1 MSTNRTGSCGPGG
14 RSKRRR
20 RADGRGAVDMGRV
33 TTTDIVQMKH
43 DGRKIVMMTAYDCPT
58 ARLVEAGGADVILV
72 GDTLGMVV
80 LGYDSTLPVTM
91 DDMLHHTKAVVRGT
105 QHALV
110 VGDMPFGSYQTGWQ
124 DAMKNAARFMQEAGC
139 GAVKLEGG
147 QRSAESVRKLV
158 EAGIPV
164 MGHIGLTPQSVNQ
177 LGGFKLQGKTPAAAV
192 QMMHDAQAL
201 EQAGAFA
208 VVLETIPAALAGLLT
223 ERVSV
228 PTIGIGAGPRCDGQV
243 QVFHDML
250 GMFDAFVPK
259 HARRYADVGTMIRD
273 AVQQYA
279 ADVREGRFPTA
290 RERFKMDPAALA
302 ELRAAGSG
310 GIRRRHALG
319 LDA

>member
-1 MSTNRTGSCGPGG
+1 
-14 RSKRRR
+14 
-20 RADGRGAVDMGRV
+20 MGRI
-33 TTTDIVQMKH
+33 TTTDIMQMKH
-43 DGRKIVMMTAYDCPT
+43 DRRKIVMMTAYDCPT
-58 ARLVEAGGADVILV
+58 ARLVEDGGADVILV

-105 QHALV
+105 RHAMV

-147 QRSAESVRKLV
+147 RRSAEIVRTLV

-177 LGGFKLQGKTPAAAV
+177 LGGFKVQGKTPAAAV

-208 VVLETIPAALAGLLT
+208 IVLETIPSALAGLLT
-223 ERVSV
+223 ERLSV
-228 PTIGIGAGPRCDGQV
+228 PTIGIGAGPQCDGQV

-250 GMFDAFVPK
+250 GMFEAFVPK
-259 HARRYADVGTMIRD
+259 HARRYADVGTTIRD
-273 AVQQYA
+273 AVRQYA
-279 ADVREGRFPTA
+279 ADVRGGSFPTA
-290 RERFKMDPAALA
+290 KESFKMDPAALA
-302 ELRAAGSG
+302 ELRPAGNG
-310 GIRRRHALG
+310 AIGRRHALG